1 MSLATLAREHSGS
14 LPIQIECHAG
24 YADVSD
30 TTLISNG
37 DVLNV
42 HLVKK
47 VDFIRAKSL
56 YSKPFN
62 IPLNSAVQFSLLHDP
77 NGNSEEAKQGFTYKK
92 VSDLT
97 ALATLPKVVCVT
109 NAWKRKDEENFLL
122 MGEVLVVR
130 KVLSKKRGLKV
141 FSVTFNLMKR
151 LPLECEGGFSTSPDD
166 IPLHLLEITSHIP
179 RPFPCRVRFSAND
192 SADLSH
198 LMGGLLML
206 LEQRVEPVLVATNV
220 KDETDTIIELPVNL
234 PGVEVSIT
242 STKVKRRNSLL
253 SQQMADQFGD
263 NSKIRYESGQS
274 NTGQATN
281 QIDHSRIDIKSRKV
295 VDQSRI
301 VDSETNAEHMTDQSN
316 ADSMVD
322 HPGQP
327 KNTRSK
333 QLLAL
338 QTVDEDLAKFSRLE
352 QVASDSSDDTYE
364 PIEVSASLQV
374 IILFNPGQRL

>member
-1 MSLATLAREHSGS
+1 MSLATFAREHSGS

-24 YADVSD
+24 YTDVSD
-30 TTLISNG
+30 TTQISNG
-37 DVLNV
+37 DVLNI
-42 HLVKK
+42 HLMKK

-62 IPLNSAVQFSLLHDP
+62 IPLNSAVRFSLLHDP
-77 NGNSEEAKQGFTYKK
+77 NGNMEEANQGFTYKK

-109 NAWKRKDEENFLL
+109 NAWKRKDEENFL
-122 MGEVLVVR
+122 MIGEVLVVR

-141 FSVTFNLMKR
+141 FSVSFNLKKR
-151 LPLECEGGFSTSPDD
+151 LPLECEGGFSTSPYD

-179 RPFPCRVRFSAND
+179 KPFPCRVRLSARD
-192 SADLSH
+192 SVDMSH
-198 LMGGLLML
+198 LMGGVLML

-220 KDETDTIIELPVNL
+220 KDETDTIIELPVSL

-242 STKVKRRNSLL
+242 RMKVKRRNSLL
-253 SQQMADQFGD
+253 FQQMADQFGG
-263 NSKIRYESGQS
+263 NSKIRCQS
-274 NTGQATN
+274 NTGQVAN
-281 QIDHSRIDIKSRKV
+281 QIDYSRIDIKSRQV
-295 VDQSRI
+295 VIQSRFA
-301 VDSETNAEHMTDQSN
+301 DSQINAEHMTDEDN
-316 ADSMVD
+316 IVD
-322 HPGQP
+322 HFGQP

-352 QVASDSSDDTYE
+352 LVASDSGDDTYE

-374 IILFNPGQRL
+374 IIIFKVYFLLRLE